1 MRISV
6 SASKVD
12 DIIRE
17 RDAYNA
23 EAKKQ
28 NDTHKYQERK
38 FREAQKLN
46 QDAVANAIRSQV
58 PGLDDVDIR
67 VEEEWWADGGGIK
80 VEFVS
85 EDRSDNKSLRW
96 RWSVALRKNGEIKKE
111 SSSWSGLEAVT
122 PEQVADLQ
130 KTVNTITNLVNL
142 DWVPILQAG
151 IEGIP
156 DYFDYISVRE
166 MRNRDNEFSKAL
178 RAASVEELIGKDVW
192 IKSKAQYSESEWFAR
207 DTWYLIHSQS
217 DKFYTVSQANDYYVE
232 SYQKKIADG
241 EEGAQEDL
249 THRLESDTQYKSRVK
264 KENFLIHLYE
274 PIQTMDMQ
282 GNISTMNTEHS
293 DIENSSDITGSLF
306 GKKKNAPLTYSGH
319 NAKTGEYFNVD
330 SEYNED
336 VKGKYNKDT
345 GETKWSDQEVQNS
358 TSIVPGLI
366 TL

>member
-1 MRISV
+1 MKISV
-6 SASKVD
+6 TASKID

-28 NDTHKYQERK
+28 NDTHNYQERK
-38 FREAQKLN
+38 LREATKRN
-46 QDAVANAIRSQV
+46 NDEVENAIRSQV
-58 PGLDDVDIR
+58 PGLEDVDIR
-67 VEEEWWADGGGIK
+67 VEKTWWDDGIK

-85 EDRSDNKSLRW
+85 EDRRDNKSLRW
-96 RWSVALRKNGEIKKE
+96 RWSVSLDKKGDIRKE

-151 IEGIP
+151 IEGQP
-156 DYFDYISVRE
+156 DYYDYVSVRE
-166 MRNRDNEFSKAL
+166 MRSRDNEFSKAL
-178 RAASVEELIGKDVW
+178 RTASVEELIGKEVW

-217 DKFYTVSQANDYYVE
+217 DKFYTVSQTNNYYVE

-249 THRLESDTQYKSRVK
+249 THRLESDMQYKSRVK

-282 GNISTMNTEHS
+282 GNISTMNPEQSAEASTQ
-293 DIENSSDITGSLF
+293 IGS
-306 GKKKNAPLTYSGH
+306 N
-319 NAKTGEYFNVD
+319 
-330 SEYNED
+330 
-336 VKGKYNKDT
+336 
-345 GETKWSDQEVQNS
+345 
-358 TSIVPGLI
+358 LI

>member
-1 MRISV
+1 MKISV
-6 SASKVD
+6 TASKID

-28 NDTHKYQERK
+28 NDTHNYQERK
-38 FREAQKLN
+38 LREATKRN
-46 QDAVANAIRSQV
+46 NDEVENAIRSQV
-58 PGLDDVDIR
+58 PGLEDVDIR
-67 VEEEWWADGGGIK
+67 VEKTWWDDGIK

-85 EDRSDNKSLRW
+85 EDRRDNKSLRW
-96 RWSVALRKNGEIKKE
+96 TWSVSLDKKGDIRKE

-151 IEGIP
+151 IEGQP
-156 DYFDYISVRE
+156 DYYDYVSVRE
-166 MRNRDNEFSKAL
+166 MRSRDNEFSKAL
-178 RAASVEELIGKDVW
+178 RTASVEELIGKEVW

-217 DKFYTVSQANDYYVE
+217 DKFYTVSQTNNYYVE

-249 THRLESDTQYKSRVK
+249 THRLESDMQYKSRVK

-282 GNISTMNTEHS
+282 GNISTMNPEQSAEASTQ
-293 DIENSSDITGSLF
+293 IGS
-306 GKKKNAPLTYSGH
+306 N
-319 NAKTGEYFNVD
+319 
-330 SEYNED
+330 
-336 VKGKYNKDT
+336 
-345 GETKWSDQEVQNS
+345 
-358 TSIVPGLI
+358 LI